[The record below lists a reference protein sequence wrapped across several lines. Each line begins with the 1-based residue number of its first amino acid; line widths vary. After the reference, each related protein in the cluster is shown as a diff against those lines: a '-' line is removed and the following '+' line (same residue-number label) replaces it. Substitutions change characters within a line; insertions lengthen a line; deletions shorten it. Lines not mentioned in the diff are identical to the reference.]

1 MKNETRKEQK
11 KDTKKPEVRTRA
23 VEELRLNKFISH
35 NSNYS
40 RREADAL
47 IAEGKVKVNNR
58 VITDLATK
66 VKVSDKVEIGKKII
80 KEDKERMY
88 TVIVYNKPKGELV
101 TKSDPQGRKTIYD
114 GLDSKYKH
122 FMSVGRLDYASEG
135 LLLLSDSVDVV
146 NALMHSNLERVY
158 KVKVNG
164 FITPSVEEAMQHG
177 IAIED
182 ARKGAFAKTAIKSM
196 TFAPF
201 LAYDIQTNG
210 EKFSKLKVVISE
222 GKNRELRRFFAH
234 FNLDVMDLKRVE
246 YGGISLNNLPTGKS
260 RFLTKEEY
268 KNLRIFLNEENDRSI

>member
-1 MKNETRKEQK
+1 MKNETRKEQNKDIK
-11 KDTKKPEVRTRA
+11 KQEIRTRG

-80 KEDKERMY
+80 KEDKNKMY

-122 FMSVGRLDYASEG
+122 FLSVGRLDYASEG

-158 KVKVNG
+158 KVKVSG
-164 FITPSVEEAMQHG
+164 LITPSVEQAMQQG
-177 IAIED
+177 ITIED
-182 ARKGAFAKTAIKSM
+182 ARKGAYEKTSITSM

-234 FNLDVMDLKRVE
+234 FNLNVMDLKRVE
-246 YGGISLNNLPTGKS
+246 YGGVSLNNLPTGKS

-268 KNLRIFLNEENDRSI
+268 KNLRIFLNEENDRLI

>member
-1 MKNETRKEQK
+1 MKNETRKEQNKDIK
-11 KDTKKPEVRTRA
+11 KQEIRTRG

-101 TKSDPQGRKTIYD
+101 TKSDPQGRNTIYD
-114 GLDSKYKH
+114 GLESKYKH

-135 LLLLSDSVDVV
+135 LLLLSDSVNVV
-146 NALMHSNLERVY
+146 NSLMHSNLERVY
-158 KVKVNG
+158 KVKVSG
-164 FITPSVEEAMQHG
+164 PIAPKIEMAMQRG
-177 IAIED
+177 LEIDD
-182 ARKGAFAKTAIKSM
+182 ATKGAYKKTKIKSM
-196 TFAPF
+196 NFAPF

-210 EKFSKLKVVISE
+210 EKISKIKVVISE
-222 GKNRELRRFFAH
+222 GKNRELRRFFGY
-234 FNLDVMDLKRVE
+234 FGLDVMDLKRVE
-246 YGGISLNNLPTGKS
+246 YGGVSLNNLPTGKS
-260 RFLTKEEY
+260 RFLTKDEY
-268 KNLRIFLNEENDRSI
+268 KNLRIFLNEEDDRLS

>member
-1 MKNETRKEQK
+1 MKNETRKEQNKDIK
-11 KDTKKPEVRTRA
+11 KQEIRTRG

-47 IAEGKVKVNNR
+47 IAEGKVKVNNW

-114 GLDSKYKH
+114 GLESKYKH
-122 FMSVGRLDYASEG
+122 FNSVGRLDYASEG
-135 LLLLSDSVDVV
+135 VLLLSDSVNVV

-158 KVKVNG
+158 KVKVSG
-164 FITPSVEEAMQHG
+164 PISPKSEMAMQRG
-177 IAIED
+177 LEIDD
-182 ARKGAFAKTAIKSM
+182 ATKGAYKKTKIKSM
-196 TFAPF
+196 NFAPF

-210 EKFSKLKVVISE
+210 EKISKIKVVISE
-222 GKNRELRRFFAH
+222 GKNRELRRFFGY
-234 FNLDVMDLKRVE
+234 FGLDVMDLKRVE
-246 YGGISLNNLPTGKS
+246 YGGVSLNNLPTGKT

-268 KNLRIFLNEENDRSI
+268 KNLRIFLNEEDDRLS

>member
-1 MKNETRKEQK
+1 
-11 KDTKKPEVRTRA
+11 
-23 VEELRLNKFISH
+23 
-35 NSNYS
+35 
-40 RREADAL
+40 
-47 IAEGKVKVNNR
+47 
-58 VITDLATK
+58 
-66 VKVSDKVEIGKKII
+66 
-80 KEDKERMY
+80 
-88 TVIVYNKPKGELV
+88 
-101 TKSDPQGRKTIYD
+101 
-114 GLDSKYKH
+114 
-122 FMSVGRLDYASEG
+122 LDYASEG

-146 NALMHSNLERVY
+146 NELMHSNLERVY

>member
-1 MKNETRKEQK
+1 MKNETRKEQNKDIK
-11 KDTKKPEVRTRA
+11 KQEIRTRG

-58 VITDLATK
+58 VITDL
-66 VKVSDKVEIGKKII
+66 SDKVEIGKKII

-114 GLDSKYKH
+114 GLESKYKH
-122 FMSVGRLDYASEG
+122 FNSVGRLDYASEG
-135 LLLLSDSVDVV
+135 VLLLSDSVNVV

-158 KVKVNG
+158 KVKVSG
-164 FITPSVEEAMQHG
+164 PISPKIEMAMQRG
-177 IAIED
+177 LEIDD
-182 ARKGAFAKTAIKSM
+182 ATKGAYKKTKIKSM
-196 TFAPF
+196 NFAPF

-210 EKFSKLKVVISE
+210 EKISKIKVVISE
-222 GKNRELRRFFAH
+222 GKNRELRRFFGY
-234 FNLDVMDLKRVE
+234 FGLDVMDLKRVE
-246 YGGISLNNLPTGKS
+246 YGGVSLNNLPTGKT

-268 KNLRIFLNEENDRSI
+268 KNLRIFLNEEDDRLS

>member
-1 MKNETRKEQK
+1 MFITYSRPNRGRYKMKNETRKEQK

-47 IAEGKVKVNNR
+47 IAEG
-58 VITDLATK
+58 K

-122 FMSVGRLDYASEG
+122 FNSVGRLDYASEG
-135 LLLLSDSVDVV
+135 VLLLSDSVTVV

-158 KVKVNG
+158 KVKVSG
-164 FITPSVEEAMQHG
+164 PISPKIEMAMQKG
-177 IAIED
+177 LEIDD
-182 ARKGAFAKTAIKSM
+182 ATKGAYKKTKIKSM
-196 TFAPF
+196 NFAPF

-210 EKFSKLKVVISE
+210 EKISKIKVVISE
-222 GKNRELRRFFAH
+222 GKNRELRRFFGY
-234 FNLDVMDLKRVE
+234 FGLDVMDLKRVE
-246 YGGISLNNLPTGKS
+246 YGGVSLNNLPTGKT
-260 RFLTKEEY
+260 RFLTKDEY
-268 KNLRIFLNEENDRSI
+268 KNLRIFLNEEDDRLS